1 VEDVVSALDF
11 YAGRR
16 VAITGH
22 TGFKGS
28 WLAQILVD
36 AGAEVHG
43 FALPPETSPSHF
55 DQLDLATRIRH
66 TEGDI
71 RDPAVLQAFL
81 AGARPEVVFHLAA
94 QPIVRRSYREPHLTY
109 ETNVMGGVNLLE
121 AVRHTDSVSALVFC
135 TSDKCYRNRETT
147 DGYTEDDD
155 LGGHDPY
162 SASKAAV
169 EIVFAS
175 YASAFLDERRG
186 FAAATAR
193 AGNVIGGGDWS
204 EDRILPDCIRAL
216 STGSPI
222 VIRSPGATRPWQ
234 HVLEP
239 LSGYLVLGR
248 RLLEDPDTGGA
259 WNFGPD
265 ATSHHS
271 VTEVVERVIAGWGSG
286 EMRVETPTDTP
297 HEAGLLALDC
307 SKAERELDWRPTW
320 SFDDT
325 IATTVEWYRRA
336 HDGESVVDLTREHV
350 DRFLRSGAVLR

>member
-28 WLAQILVD
+28 WLAQMLVD

-43 FALPPETSPSHF
+43 FALPPATSPSHF
-55 DQLDLATRIRH
+55 DQLGLATRIRH

-71 RDPAVLQAFL
+71 RDPAVVRAFL
-81 AGARPEVVFHLAA
+81 ADARPEVVFHLAA

-121 AVRHTDSVSALVFC
+121 AIRHTDAVAALVFC

-147 DGYTEDDD
+147 TGYTEDDE

-175 YASAFLDERRG
+175 YASAFLGERRG

-193 AGNVIGGGDWS
+193 AGNVIGGP
-204 EDRILPDCIRAL
+204 R
-216 STGSPI
+216 TGSCPTASA
-222 VIRSPGATRPWQ
+222 RCRPGA
-234 HVLEP
+234 
-239 LSGYLVLGR
+239 
-248 RLLEDPDTGGA
+248 
-259 WNFGPD
+259 
-265 ATSHHS
+265 
-271 VTEVVERVIAGWGSG
+271 
-286 EMRVETPTDTP
+286 
-297 HEAGLLALDC
+297 
-307 SKAERELDWRPTW
+307 
-320 SFDDT
+320 
-325 IATTVEWYRRA
+325 
-336 HDGESVVDLTREHV
+336 
-350 DRFLRSGAVLR
+350 RS

>member
-1 VEDVVSALDF
+1 MVSALSS
-11 YAGRR
+11 YSGRR

-28 WLAQILVD
+28 WLAHMLADV
-36 AGAEVHG
+36 GAEVHG
-43 FALPPETSPSHF
+43 FALPPSTDPSHF
-55 DQLDLATRIRH
+55 EQLGLATRIRH

-71 RDPAVLQAFL
+71 RDPSAVHAFL
-81 AGARPEVVFHLAA
+81 TTARPEVVFHLAA

-121 AVRHTDSVSALVFC
+121 AVRRTHSVAALVFC

-147 DGYTEDDD
+147 EGYVEGDE

-169 EIVFAS
+169 EIVFSS
-175 YASAFLDERRG
+175 YASSFLDERRG

-204 EDRILPDCIRAL
+204 EDRIVPDCIRAL
-216 STGSPI
+216 ASERP
-222 VIRSPGATRPWQ
+222 VVVRSPNATRPWQ

-239 LSGYLVLGR
+239 LSGYLSLGR
-248 RLLEDPDTGGA
+248 RLLEDPSTGGA
-259 WNFGPD
+259 WNFGPA
-265 ATSHHS
+265 ATNHHT
-271 VTEVVERVIAGWGSG
+271 VAEVVERVIAGWGSG
-286 EMRVETPTDTP
+286 AMRIESPADAP

-325 IATTVEWYRRA
+325 VATTVEWYRRA
-336 HDGESVVDLTREHV
+336 HDGEPVADLTREHV
-350 DRFLRSGAVLR
+350 GRFMDSGVTVR